1 MKTILMTLFAALL
14 LAAIGLTVA
23 CSSDDSDSNNDNI
36 DVEEVVPGTDHSI
49 LVAYFSEPLPNDVDA
64 ATSASRVHVNG
75 DLYGSVQYVATVIGE
90 ATGSDMVRIQTVQP
104 YPGNYDALAA
114 QANQERQ
121 NNIYP
126 ELATNIENFENYD
139 VIFVGYPIWWY
150 QMPMAMYTFFD
161 TYDFNGKT
169 IIPFSTHGGSGWSG
183 SLGDIAELEPNAT
196 IVTGY
201 SISRNNTATS
211 RNGTLDWLREINIIE

>member
-1 MKTILMTLFAALL
+1 MKKRLYVMMSL

-23 CSSDDSDSNNDNI
+23 CSGDDSDSNNDNI

-90 ATGSDMVRIQTVQP
+90 ATGGDMVRIQTAQP

-150 QMPMAMYTFFD
+150 QMPMAMYSFFD
-161 TYDFNGKT
+161 NYDFSGKT

-196 IVTGY
+196 MVTGY

-211 RNGTLDWLREINIIE
+211 RNGTLDWLRSISIIE

>member
-75 DLYGSVQYVATVIGE
+75 DLYGSVQYVATIIGE
-90 ATGSDMVRIQTVQP
+90 ATGGDMVRIQTAQP